1 MWLLPGSSGK
11 GNRCSGLKI
20 NSNAEINKE
29 KNMLTSEMIKDVALA
44 AGADMCGIGSM
55 DRFEGAPREM
65 DPRFIFP
72 EAKSIIGM
80 VFRIPRG
87 VQRGIEEG
95 TQFYQYPSMAYG
107 GINEIFAPSVLYQVG
122 QLIEDEG
129 YEAFIY
135 RNTGARGSVSDMDG
149 NLGNT
154 LSPEEQIEA
163 MNQAKR
169 KTNHHR
175 SVQFTRP
182 ARLGQEAP
190 DLQFQFRLAA
200 VACGLGEIGWSKMFL
215 TKDFG
220 PLQRVAFIFT
230 DAELEPDPL
239 YDGEPLCRRCM
250 ACVRECP
257 GGCLSKTES
266 IKVNVGGKICEWGK
280 FDEWKCYAFYTHGGR
295 KFNPFVP
302 KEVWDKN
309 ENGDLDVLEKDG
321 VKADEKTVK
330 KVYLALEEYFP
341 TWVGYNMAKCGGCIR
356 ACVSMLEKKGGCMAG
371 RFHETLRT
379 DKPWKMDR

>member
-1 MWLLPGSSGK
+1 
-11 GNRCSGLKI
+11 
-20 NSNAEINKE
+20 
-29 KNMLTSEMIKDVALA
+29 MLTSQMIKEAALA
-44 AGADMCGIGSM
+44 AGADMCGIGSL

-72 EAKSIIGM
+72 EAKSVIGM

-107 GINEIFAPSVLYQVG
+107 GINEIFAPAVLYQVG

-129 YEAFIY
+129 WEAFIY

-149 NLGNT
+149 SPGNT

-182 ARLGQEAP
+182 ARPGQEAP

-239 YDGEPLCRRCM
+239 YEGEPLCRRCM

-257 GGCLSKTES
+257 GGCLSQTES
-266 IKVNVGGKICEWGK
+266 IKVNVGGKVCEWGK
-280 FDEWKCYAFYTHGGR
+280 LDEWKCYAFYTHGGR

-309 ENGDLDVLEKDG
+309 ENGDLDVLEKAD

-330 KVYLALEEYFP
+330 KVYLALEKYFP

-371 RFHETLRT
+371 RFKEPLRT
-379 DKPWKMDR
+379 GKPWEMER